1 MTPKGLGAAVRPAKI
16 AVLCLLLSAPAVQA
30 AEMPAA
36 TQVLKE
42 TGIGAGLAVVVGT
55 TDGALE
61 AELTNDGKMLVQ
73 GLALSDEAAAKVR
86 RHLFERKLYGLAS
99 VSRVES
105 ANALPY
111 QDRLVNL
118 LVADL
123 DALGRDAP
131 SSEEIARVLGYEG
144 AAYLKKGGRWART
157 VKPTPGDVDSWGH
170 YHYDASGNPV
180 SKDLVVG
187 PPNTFRWVDGPFAM
201 NLIGGF
207 RTCDGVAV
215 QINGAYLNVGK
226 GRPQVPADL
235 QGLRLWARDVNSGVL
250 LWHRPV
256 LPADARLPYAG
267 TYTETFV
274 AAGGRVYIYD
284 FTDGDKVALTAL
296 NLRSGA
302 VERVFDQGVVC
313 RKAEAPAAPADSRG
327 RMTDWRQW
335 ASDTFAWS
343 MVLVH
348 EGNVVQ
354 MVRDKIFV
362 MDAATGNVLW
372 KKQTG
377 DGTHYL
383 KVLITGG
390 RLVALVARTGP
401 GVRQGGW
408 ATRSGDL
415 VAAEAWQ
422 GKDGTPLWRTDLS
435 GLAYPTGAHEVLFH
449 QNFGAQEPYLLMP
462 HEKGLRLMSAKDGS
476 LIWDQ
481 PVGTMI
487 GYHIIKDRI
496 WLGHGGTPVFGG
508 VLMLATGEKDPTP
521 RSGGTNQS
529 ACDAPTATLNW
540 FMGKRNFV
548 PVERKPDW
556 PQWVAMRCFGKKC
569 GERAACSYGSV
580 YGVSPM
586 CGCDQFIRGSGAC
599 YAMPPATPVKDE
611 QRLMQGGAAALG
623 AVTPQEE
630 AHKSVAASF
639 WGKPEGLESLWF
651 TTNFRWSTQ
660 IHHWPGYG
668 LRQTAPVQAGDLTLV
683 AHVHEHRLTAL
694 REGKE
699 VWNVVAGGRIGAPP
713 VVYRDLAIFAS
724 HDGYVYAVKA
734 KDGTPAWRF
743 LAAPADRLGMESD
756 LEPYRQRKNYYGQR
770 GEVPGVLSDGRAQ
783 MNDLLELREGKLWLH
798 GVPLVDATAPKGD
811 IMYPRT
817 IIPPQLRQ

>member
-1 MTPKGLGAAVRPAKI
+1 
-16 AVLCLLLSAPAVQA
+16 
-30 AEMPAA
+30 
-36 TQVLKE
+36 
-42 TGIGAGLAVVVGT
+42 
-55 TDGALE
+55 
-61 AELTNDGKMLVQ
+61 
-73 GLALSDEAAAKVR
+73 
-86 RHLFERKLYGLAS
+86 
-99 VSRVES
+99 
-105 ANALPY
+105 
-111 QDRLVNL
+111 
-118 LVADL
+118 
-123 DALGRDAP
+123 
-131 SSEEIARVLGYEG
+131 
-144 AAYLKKGGRWART
+144 
-157 VKPTPGDVDSWGH
+157 
-170 YHYDASGNPV
+170 
-180 SKDLVVG
+180 
-187 PPNTFRWVDGPFAM
+187 
-201 NLIGGF
+201 
-207 RTCDGVAV
+207 
-215 QINGAYLNVGK
+215 
-226 GRPQVPADL
+226 
-235 QGLRLWARDVNSGVL
+235 
-250 LWHRPV
+250 
-256 LPADARLPYAG
+256 
-267 TYTETFV
+267 
-274 AAGGRVYIYD
+274 
-284 FTDGDKVALTAL
+284 
-296 NLRSGA
+296 
-302 VERVFDQGVVC
+302 
-313 RKAEAPAAPADSRG
+313 
-327 RMTDWRQW
+327 
-335 ASDTFAWS
+335 
-343 MVLVH
+343 
-348 EGNVVQ
+348 
-354 MVRDKIFV
+354 
-362 MDAATGNVLW
+362 
-372 KKQTG
+372 
-377 DGTHYL
+377 
-383 KVLITGG
+383 
-390 RLVALVARTGP
+390 
-401 GVRQGGW
+401 
-408 ATRSGDL
+408 
-415 VAAEAWQ
+415 
-422 GKDGTPLWRTDLS
+422 
-435 GLAYPTGAHEVLFH
+435 
-449 QNFGAQEPYLLMP
+449 
-462 HEKGLRLMSAKDGS
+462 
-476 LIWDQ
+476 
-481 PVGTMI
+481 
-487 GYHIIKDRI
+487 
-496 WLGHGGTPVFGG
+496 
-508 VLMLATGEKDPTP
+508 MLATGEKDPTP

-743 LAAPADRLGMESD
+743 LAAPADRRHTMLGQIESAWPVFNVILDGDRLYCSAGRHEELDGGIHFYGLDAATGAIKWHVSRQRGMESD